1 MQMSKIEPHARAI
14 ETLLLRADT
23 QGAWVLN
30 EDNTI
35 STPSGHFI
43 EISPEAEKLGEFIA
57 SAPDSIRYL
66 LGKVQTLSEALQF
79 YASELR
85 YGNTRV
91 YVNPHFREQFPLTA
105 QEDRGATARR
115 ALGWD

>member
-1 MQMSKIEPHARAI
+1 MQMSKVEQHTKAI
-14 ETLLLRADT
+14 ETLLEQADT
-23 QGAWVLN
+23 QGGWILRD
-30 EDNTI
+30 DNTI
-35 STPSGHFI
+35 STSSGHFV
-43 EISPEAEKLGEFIA
+43 EVSPDAEKLGQFIA
-57 SAPDSIRYL
+57 SAPDAIRFL
-66 LGKVQTLSEALQF
+66 LERVESLSTALQF